1 MEIVNIMVWIYL
13 ILVIK
18 KSIGL
23 NIGYIDDDFV
33 VIDVCMVF
41 FYFKFFNVN
50 KWFLVDVKV
59 RCSNL

>member
-1 MEIVNIMVWIYL
+1 MVWIYL

-18 KSIGL
+18 KSMGL

>member
-1 MEIVNIMVWIYL
+1 ML
-13 ILVIK
+13 ILWFVFMWFYILK
-18 KSIGL
+18 RVWVL

-41 FYFKFFNVN
+41 FYFKFFDVN

>member
-1 MEIVNIMVWIYL
+1 MYLYDFIYKKRVW
-13 ILVIK
+13 V
-18 KSIGL
+18 L

-33 VIDVCMVF
+33 VIDVCMMF